1 MTMTCSLVVGGDFVS
16 DVKSLS
22 LLNNTAGFTLL
33 HNGYVPGMALEGIV
47 SDVLTVK
54 VTGTSA
60 DNLAVNLQT
69 LEEYFQRTRW
79 AVDAPERYHVWL
91 RMKATNETNTRQALV
106 IGGSH
111 GDKAG
116 FYSHPVPTRNAIANY
131 PIVVDRLPVWE
142 AIASMDPAVVGLSS
156 VGGHDAVLP
165 SPSNNVVGDV
175 PARIGYTGVAGSAA
189 LTEFWWGF
197 RTSRFGIL
205 ANFVSPWECE
215 LGTVTDPTDTS
226 VTTDATA
233 SPGGAGNT
241 KLLCTF
247 ATNSAM
253 ASRFTLTPYQISN
266 ANFEDQRGTFN
277 LIARLKVDTGFS
289 TRVRIASGLGTAL
302 SYNDSVAVTATAWTF
317 YDLGRIT
324 LPCGGQVSSNYSAMK
339 YSTLQFE
346 AQRIAGTLEAG
357 HGLHID
363 CLVPIPT
370 LEGHAHIANGTGVK
384 NELLVNSL
392 GQISCND
399 YTSTDITGL
408 ADTTGT
414 NPSDYFMP
422 LGYPIVVMAAQRA
435 AGSTLADTV
444 NMGMKCFY
452 RYRTLRGNV

>member
-1 MTMTCSLVVGGDFVS
+1 MAMTCSLVVGGDFIS

-33 HNGYVPGMALEGIV
+33 HNGYAPGMALDGIV

-69 LEEYFQRTRW
+69 LEEYFQRARW

-91 RMKATNETNTRQALV
+91 RMKATNETNTRQTLV
-106 IGGSH
+106 VGGSH
-111 GDKAG
+111 GDKVG
-116 FYSHPVPTRNAIANY
+116 FYSHPVPSRNVITNY

-156 VGGHDAVLP
+156 VGGHAAVLS
-165 SPSNNVVGDV
+165 SPSLNIVGDV
-175 PARIGYTGVAGSAA
+175 PARIGYTGVAGSAG

-197 RTSRFGIL
+197 RTARFGTL

-215 LGTVTDPTDTS
+215 LGTATSDDVDITTDT
-226 VTTDATA
+226 TA
-233 SPGGAGNT
+233 SPGGGGNT
-241 KLLCTF
+241 KMLCTF
-247 ATNSAM
+247 ATSSVM
-253 ASRFTLTPYQISN
+253 TTRFKLPVAQIS
-266 ANFEDQRGTFN
+266 ASYYEDLRGTFN
-277 LIARLKVDTGFS
+277 IIARMKVDTGFS
-289 TRVRIASGLGTAL
+289 TRVRIAGGLGTTL
-302 SYNDSVAVTATAWTF
+302 SYNDAVAVTATAWTF

-324 LPCGGQVSSNYSAMK
+324 LPVGGKAAYSFMQNCFI
-339 YSTLQFE
+339 QFE
-346 AQRIAGTLEAG
+346 AQRIAGTLAG
-357 HGLHID
+357 GTGLHID
-363 CLVPIPT
+363 CLVPIPVN
-370 LEGHAHIANGTGVK
+370 EGCAHISGGTGVQ
-384 NELLVNSL
+384 NELFVNSL

-399 YTSTDITGL
+399 YTSTSITGL
-408 ADTTGT
+408 ASTTGT
-414 NPSDYFMP
+414 NPGDYFMP

-452 RYRTLRGNV
+452 RYRTMRGNV